1 MSCFNY
7 TGQKQAYL
15 SKDLKNDSST
25 LPSSRREDYVKKAN
39 ELVDNMDEV
48 CALICI
54 RCRRMMM
61 C

>member
-7 TGQKQAYL
+7 IGKKQAYL
-15 SKDLKNDSST
+15 SKDLKNASST
-25 LPSSRREDYVKKAN
+25 LPSSRREDNVKKAN
-39 ELVDNMDEV
+39 ELVDNMDGV